1 MRARVEY
8 IFHREFKN
16 DTSFTKKPTLLQ
28 AMFPRKYSD
37 TEMRETFHRGARIG
51 IEIGLNE
58 SSPQGQRIQL
68 DRNTDPRHKGF
79 LEKMYALCDEY
90 NCSIEYHPEVG
101 MIVLDK
107 MNSYER

>member
-1 MRARVEY
+1 MRSRVEY

-16 DTSFTKKPTLLQ
+16 DKSFMDKPSLLG
-28 AMFPRKYSD
+28 AIFPRKYSD
-37 TEMRETFHRGARIG
+37 TDMRETFHRGARIG

-58 SSPQGQRIQL
+58 ASPQGQRIQL
-68 DRNTDPRHKGF
+68 DNNTDLKHREF
-79 LEKMYALCDEY
+79 LEKMYALCEEY
-90 NCSIEYHPEVG
+90 ECSIEYHPEVG

>member
-8 IFHREFKN
+8 VFHREFKN
-16 DTSFTKKPTLLQ
+16 DKSFIAKPTILQ

-37 TEMRETFHRGARIG
+37 TEMRETFYRGAKIG

-58 SSPQGQRIQL
+58 ASPRGQRIQL
-68 DRNTDPRHKGF
+68 DNNTDPKHKEF
-79 LEKMYALCDEY
+79 LEKMYALCNEY

-107 MNSYER
+107 IHSYER

>member
-8 IFHREFKN
+8 VFHREFKN
-16 DTSFTKKPTLLQ
+16 DTSFIAKPTILQ

-37 TEMRETFHRGARIG
+37 TEMRETFYRGAKIG

-58 SSPQGQRIQL
+58 ASPRGQRIQL
-68 DRNTDPRHKGF
+68 DNNTDPKHKEF

-101 MIVLDK
+101 MVVLDK
-107 MNSYER
+107 LHSYER